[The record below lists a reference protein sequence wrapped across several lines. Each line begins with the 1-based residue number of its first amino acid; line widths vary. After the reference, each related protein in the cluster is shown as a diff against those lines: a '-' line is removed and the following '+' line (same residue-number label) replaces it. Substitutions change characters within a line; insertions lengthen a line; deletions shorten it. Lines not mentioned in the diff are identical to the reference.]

1 MGFAERTFYAQTMVT
16 GHAVNSNDDTG
27 LEINMLEKI
36 VKPLLSWYDGHA
48 RVLPW
53 RESVSAYRVWVSE
66 IMLQQTRVEA
76 VKPYFARFLEALPDI
91 PSLAVCPRERL
102 LKLWEGLGYY
112 NRVINMQKAAVIISE
127 QYNGEMPAD
136 YEKILAL
143 PGIGSYTAGA
153 VASIAFGIP
162 RPAVDGNVMRVVSRL
177 TESEADIAR
186 QSVKQEIERSL
197 SAVIPGNE
205 PGKFNQAMM
214 ELGATVCIPRGQPR
228 CGECPLAGQ
237 CLARL
242 HGREEELPV
251 KARPKARTVEER
263 TVFIIRDT
271 RRAAIRKRPQKGLL
285 AGLYELPS
293 VIGHLDRDEA
303 LKRVKDWGLSPL
315 RITDAGEAK
324 HIFSHIEWRM
334 VGYLITVED
343 EENWTGEEFLLVE
356 TEKTQREYP
365 IPAAFAAYVRFLE
378 IRLGQ
383 DKYTV

>member
-1 MGFAERTFYAQTMVT
+1 M
-16 GHAVNSNDDTG
+16 
-27 LEINMLEKI
+27 
-36 VKPLLSWYDGHA
+36 
-48 RVLPW
+48 
-53 RESVSAYRVWVSE
+53 SAYRVWVSE

-91 PSLAVCPRERL
+91 PSLAVCPRDRL

-112 NRVINMQKAAVIISE
+112 NRVINMQKAAVIITE
-127 QYNGEMPAD
+127 QYGGEMPAD

-153 VASIAFGIP
+153 VSSIAFGIP
-162 RPAVDGNVMRVVSRL
+162 RPAVDGNAMRVVSRL
-177 TESEADIAR
+177 TESEADIAK

-197 SAVIPGNE
+197 LGIIPASE

-214 ELGATVCIPRGQPR
+214 ELGATVCIPKGQPK
-228 CGECPLAGQ
+228 CGECPLAEQ

-242 HGREEELPV
+242 HGRAEELPV
-251 KARPKARTVEER
+251 KAKPKARTIEER

-271 RRAAIRKRPQKGLL
+271 RRAAIRKRPEKGLL
-285 AGLYELPS
+285 AGLYELPN
-293 VIGHLDRDEA
+293 VTGRLDRDEA
-303 LKRVKDWGLSPL
+303 LKRVKGWGLSPL
-315 RITDAGEAK
+315 RITDAGEAR
-324 HIFSHIEWRM
+324 HIFSHIEWHM

-343 EENWTGEEFLLVE
+343 EENWMGEDFLLVE

-365 IPAAFAAYVRFLE
+365 IPAAFAAYARFLE

-383 DKYTV
+383 DKYAP